1 MSRVVDV
8 GVEEIRIPVSQSRV
22 AAVADRVLRAEGV
35 RDAAI
40 SITFVNDRRI
50 ASLNWR
56 HLRHR
61 GPTDVI
67 SFAFAREVPRAPL
80 TGDIYIAPDVARRN
94 ARAEGRGVRE
104 ELLRL
109 VVHGVLHVI
118 GHDHPEGAD
127 RYDSPMWRRQ
137 ETLLGAALGA
147 DGVA

>member
-8 GVEEIRIPVSQSRV
+8 GVEDVRIPVAQSRV

-35 RDAAI
+35 RDAAL
-40 SITFVNDRRI
+40 SITFVTNRRI
-50 ASLNWR
+50 AALNWR

-67 SFAFAREVPRAPL
+67 SFAFASEVRGAPL

-94 ARAEGRGVRE
+94 ARAEGRSVRE

-109 VVHGVLHVI
+109 VVHGVLHVT
-118 GHDHPEGAD
+118 GHDHPDGDD
-127 RYDSPMWRRQ
+127 RCESPMWRRQ
-137 ETLLGAALGA
+137 ESLLGAALRLEGA
-147 DGVA
+147 T